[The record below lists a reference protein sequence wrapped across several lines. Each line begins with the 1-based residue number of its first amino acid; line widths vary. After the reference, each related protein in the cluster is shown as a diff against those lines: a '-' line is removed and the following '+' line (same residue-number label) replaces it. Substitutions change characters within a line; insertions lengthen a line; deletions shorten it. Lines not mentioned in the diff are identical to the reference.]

1 MISYVA
7 SVFFLCCSLMGWS
20 VLCRRISRLAPAL
33 CPVVA
38 LSFLD
43 LAVFLSGLVDC
54 LSQSSWLLHGVGIAL
69 LLAAA
74 AVPSWRQR
82 AAAFLRNPGILFFLA
97 LFWLLAFAC
106 KDLTY
111 VYYDEFSHWG
121 SIVKDM
127 FATGCFPADGSIVS
141 RVGSFVN
148 YPPASA
154 SFIYFVDVLVGYTE
168 GHTIFAQN
176 ILVVAALCALWAPFE
191 GRLCGK
197 REAAR
202 NILCTLLAL
211 SAMLFMTPVIRITS
225 VLVDALLGLL
235 FVSSVLILLSREGGL
250 PRLLLCGSLP
260 VLVCSFV
267 KDNGKIFLALFLLLG
282 TYLLV
287 RGLRNCRNGR
297 RDVIGPI
304 CAMLVPVAL
313 FLVFSVFWNAHVDG
327 AFAAGYES
335 GKFSVTA
342 DRFQG
347 APMDDLSVVALRVL
361 VDAFASDATRVV
373 VFWGLNAACF
383 GTIVLCRV
391 RRSPALFL
399 ERCAAVANATVLATV
414 LALVVL
420 YTYFMPPSETVGS
433 LGGFDRYYGTA
444 LLVFACLSTRGLIWC
459 CLRETSERPS
469 GHEVRVGVHLVE
481 DRLHRIAP
489 VLIGVVLC
497 CSLVPNAIS
506 LIVDSPYGSRGP
518 EGYSEGRRPVSS
530 VLGEGCTIPPNSTV
544 ACFVD
549 APSGLAYFVALYETE
564 GAVVQLTSQDEPAAA
579 TGALERCQYLAFL
592 GEDWDAFEAFIGE
605 CGASFTEP
613 PNPDRRCFRISVE
626 DGGMRLAPV

>member
-1 MISYVA
+1 MIPYAV
-7 SVFFLCCSLMGWS
+7 SVIALCASLMGWS
-20 VLCRRISRLAPAL
+20 VLCCRVSRLSPAL

-43 LAVFLSGLVDC
+43 LAVFSAGLADR
-54 LSQSSWLLHGVGIAL
+54 LSQACWLLHGVGVVL
-69 LLAAA
+69 LLLAA
-74 AVPSWRQR
+74 AVPSWRKGT
-82 AAAFLRNPGILFFLA
+82 ASFFGNPGVLFFMA
-97 LFWLLAFAC
+97 LFWSLAFAC

-154 SFIYFVDVLVGYTE
+154 SFIYFVDVLIGYTE

-197 REAAR
+197 REVAR
-202 NILCTLLAL
+202 NVLCGLLAL
-211 SAMLFMTPVIRITS
+211 SALLFMTPVIRMTS
-225 VLVDALLGLL
+225 VLVDSLLGLL

-250 PRLLLCGSLP
+250 SRLLLCGSLP
-260 VLVCSFV
+260 AVACSFV

-282 TYLLV
+282 ACLLA
-287 RGLRNCRNGR
+287 RELRNCRNGR
-297 RDVIGPI
+297 RVATGSV
-304 CAMLVPVAL
+304 CAMLVPVVL
-313 FLVFSVFWNAHVDG
+313 FLAFSVLWNAHVDS

-361 VDAFASDATRVV
+361 GDAFASDATRVI
-373 VFWGLNAACF
+373 VFWGLNAACL
-383 GTIVLCRV
+383 GVIVLCRV
-391 RRSPALFL
+391 RRCPASFL
-399 ERCAAVANATVLATV
+399 EQCAAVANATVLATV
-414 LALVVL
+414 LALIVL
-420 YTYFMPPSETVGS
+420 YAYFMPPSETVGS

-444 LLVFACLSTRGLIWC
+444 LLAFACLSTRGLIWC
-459 CLRETSERPS
+459 CLREAPERAGGREIRS
-469 GHEVRVGVHLVE
+469 GAHLAGS
-481 DRLHRIAP
+481 RLRGMAS
-489 VLIGVVLC
+489 VLIGVALC
-497 CSLVPNAIS
+497 CSFVPNAVS
-506 LIVDSPYGSRGP
+506 LIVDSPYGNEGP
-518 EGYSEGRRPVSS
+518 EGYSEGRRPVST
-530 VLGEGCTIPPNSTV
+530 VLGEGCAIPSGSTV

-549 APSGLAYFVALYETE
+549 APSGFAYFVALYETE
-564 GAVVQLTSQDEPAAA
+564 GAVVQLTPQDEPAAA
-579 TGALERCQYLAFL
+579 ANALERCRYLAFL
-592 GEDWDAFEAFIGE
+592 GEDWDAFEAFMGE
-605 CGASFTEP
+605 CGASFTEL
-613 PNPDRRCFRISVE
+613 PDSDQRCFLVTVE
-626 DGGMRLAPV
+626 GEEAVLEPI